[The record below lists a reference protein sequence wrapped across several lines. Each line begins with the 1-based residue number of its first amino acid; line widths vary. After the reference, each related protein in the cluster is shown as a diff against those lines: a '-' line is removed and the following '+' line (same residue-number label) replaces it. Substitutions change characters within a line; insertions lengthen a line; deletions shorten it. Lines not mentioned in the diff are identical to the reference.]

1 MSVPILHGP
10 ALLPEKPSKINRK
23 APAIWVYGAALN
35 PQMATEVD
43 QLAASQGVTVSDVI
57 RTALKQLLDLN
68 RELKGN
74 PLPHTDPS
82 SAPAIAQPR
91 LADAYKGSGGSDQHA
106 LRQARDRQSQ
116 VLAREARGERL
127 VDKTPTR

>member
-10 ALLPEKPSKINRK
+10 GLLPEKPGKINRK
-23 APAIWVYGAALN
+23 APPIWVYGAALN

-68 RELKGN
+68 RELKGI
-74 PLPHTDPS
+74 PLPHTDSS

-91 LADAYKGSGGSDQHA
+91 LASAYRGDGGSDMGA
-106 LRQARDRQSQ
+106 LRQVKVRQSER
-116 VLAREARGERL
+116 LARQLQGEKM
-127 VDKTPTR
+127 VDKAPSR